1 MHGSQPIAEIKSRQF
16 VGRFFATLL
25 IAAAVVYLFIYLINP
40 YGNFPTLFRYDRHL
54 VSISHR
60 LMFPQIMQSG
70 QFDSL
75 LVGTSTSKLIDPDQ
89 LNEPFH
95 ARFANLSMYSAT
107 AWEQATFIDYFRR
120 KAQSPKVLIVGLD
133 TVWCQPEADRHRLGP
148 AGFPFW
154 LYDDNPWNDFLYVLN
169 RETLEIAG
177 RQIGYQLGLYPE
189 RVRRD
194 GFEVF
199 VPPEEEYDAAKAS
212 KSIWHERVP
221 QTPPNI
227 PPPALSESHRHS
239 LAFPALSWLDATLAG
254 LPQTQ
259 KILVY
264 MPVHVAAQPWPGT
277 EAASIEAECKTR
289 IANIAR
295 ARGAAV
301 IDWRISSALTRDD
314 TKYWDLL
321 HYRLPVAT
329 LIATGTVD
337 AALRSQPSRDGLYV
351 IVEQPPRETTSLGSH
366 GAGASP
372 GVVAT
377 PPVVPA
383 DHNNGSG
390 PPDASAAARLG
401 TGRPPVTDEP

>member
-1 MHGSQPIAEIKSRQF
+1 MHGRQPIAEIRWQQF
-16 VGRFFATLL
+16 VARFFATLL
-25 IAAAVVYLFIYLINP
+25 IAAAVVYIFVYCINP
-40 YGNFPTLFRYDRHL
+40 YGNFPTLFQYDRHL

-60 LMFPQIMQSG
+60 LMFPQIMRSG

-107 AWEQATFIDYFRR
+107 AWEQVTFIDYFRR
-120 KAQSPKVLIVGLD
+120 KAQTPKVLIIGLD
-133 TVWCQPEADRHRLGP
+133 TVWCHQEAHRHRLTP

-199 VPPEEEYDAAKAS
+199 VPPEEEYDLAKAS
-212 KSIWHERVP
+212 KKIWQERVP
-221 QTPPNI
+221 RTPPDI
-227 PPPALSESHRHS
+227 PPPVLSESRRRS
-239 LAFPALSWLDATLAG
+239 LDFPALAWLDSTLAA

-277 EAASIEAECKTR
+277 EAASVEAECKNR
-289 IANIAR
+289 IARIAH

-314 TKYWDLL
+314 TKYWDLV

-337 AALRSQPSRDGLYV
+337 AVLRSQPSHDGLYV
-351 IVEQPPRETTSLGSH
+351 IVEQPPGETTGLRSH

-377 PPVVPA
+377 NPAVPA

-390 PPDASAAARLG
+390 PPDANVTTQPGA
-401 TGRPPVTDEP
+401 GRPPVTEEP